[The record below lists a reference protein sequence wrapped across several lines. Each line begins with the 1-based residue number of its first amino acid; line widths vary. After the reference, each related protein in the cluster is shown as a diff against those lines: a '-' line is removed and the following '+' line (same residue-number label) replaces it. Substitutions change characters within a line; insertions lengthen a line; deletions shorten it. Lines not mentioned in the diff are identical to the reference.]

1 MTNNYRTLTLE
12 IDEHVAQVTLA
23 QPEILNRLD
32 DRVHEELM
40 DVLNHLRRVPEI
52 RAVVLASTGR
62 AFSAGG
68 DLNEV
73 ARLHADRTAR
83 EHTRE
88 LGRRIVHEFI
98 DFPIP
103 IIVALHG
110 DAMGLGA
117 TLILLCDAIVASRN
131 ARIADPHVK
140 VGLVAGDGGCVVW
153 PMAVGFLR
161 AKRHLLTGEPLGAE
175 QAYAAGLVTDLAD
188 TPDEALMGARKL
200 ALAIAALPPI
210 AVRRTKQA
218 LNHLLRREATQVFEL
233 SLAYEME
240 SLASEDVLEA
250 LTAFKERRSG
260 LYRNR

>member
-1 MTNNYRTLTLE
+1 MDNYSTLKLELDGHVAEITLTRPDL
-12 IDEHVAQVTLA
+12 
-23 QPEILNRLD
+23 LNRLD
-32 DRVHEELM
+32 DPAHEELM
-40 DVLNHLRRVPEI
+40 DALARLRALPDV
-52 RAVVLASTGR
+52 RAVVFASTGR

-73 ARLHADRTAR
+73 FRLNANRDAR
-83 EHTRE
+83 ERTRE

-103 IIVALHG
+103 IVVALHG

-117 TLILLCDAIVASRN
+117 TLVLACDAVVAARA

-140 VGLVAGDGGCVVW
+140 AGLVAGDGGCVLW
-153 PMAVGFLR
+153 PTSVGMLR
-161 AKRHLLTGEPLGAE
+161 AKRYLLTGEPLKAE
-175 QAYAAGLVTDLAD
+175 QAYVAGLVTDLVD
-188 TPDEALMGARKL
+188 TPEAALEEARKL
-200 ALAIAALPPI
+200 ARTIAALPPI

-240 SLASEDVLEA
+240 TMASEDVLEA
-250 LTAFKERRSG
+250 VAAFKERRPPV
-260 LYRNR
+260 YKNR